1 LPPQSAR
8 LAALVAEGDAAALA
22 ASLHTVK
29 GTASTVGA
37 FRLAELAAEAE
48 QQVKTSIGRPGP
60 VPTGWLAALREEMTH
75 SDLALRQVLDVMQ
88 PPTAAQAMH
97 GATAGS
103 AEPADVDWRPLWVPR
118 LQQLIGLLAASDMQA
133 LELHD
138 EMLQDAVVAGAAE
151 WQPLH
156 AAMEMLDF
164 EQALAAAQELLQ
176 QSESRD

>member
-1 LPPQSAR
+1 
-8 LAALVAEGDAAALA
+8 
-22 ASLHTVK
+22 
-29 GTASTVGA
+29 
-37 FRLAELAAEAE
+37 
-48 QQVKTSIGRPGP
+48 
-60 VPTGWLAALREEMTH
+60 
-75 SDLALRQVLDVMQ
+75 LALRQVLDVMQ
-88 PPTAAQAMH
+88 PPTAAPAMP

-103 AEPADVDWRPLWVPR
+103 AEPADVDWRPVWVPR
-118 LQQLIGLLAASDMQA
+118 LQHLIGLLAASDMQA